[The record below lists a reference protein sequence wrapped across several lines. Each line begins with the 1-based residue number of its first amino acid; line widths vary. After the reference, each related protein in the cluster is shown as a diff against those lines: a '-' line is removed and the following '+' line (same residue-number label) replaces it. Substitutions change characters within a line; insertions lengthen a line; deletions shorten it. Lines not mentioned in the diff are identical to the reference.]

1 MSDSAALRSLDPGV
15 RGWPGWTNRWGS
27 WWFASL
33 VSRIATRRLL
43 RQRRSGSRRVALRPA
58 REDVVGHAEG
68 EEALER
74 VVAGDAR
81 CHREVGGAGCWPE
94 VLGTRRSGEPPPG
107 SGQVRRLLGRL
118 RSPSWAPWVCC
129 RPSTSPG
136 PGSATDTTV
145 TRSARPVRFR
155 ESRPS
160 GLVTRGHAQVPGPRP
175 GRLSPMASSDQW
187 SSHGYGA

>member
-1 MSDSAALRSLDPGV
+1 MDEPLGFVVV
-15 RGWPGWTNRWGS
+15 RLAGR
-27 WWFASL
+27 
-33 VSRIATRRLL
+33 RIATRRLL

-74 VVAGDAR
+74 VVTGDAR

-175 GRLSPMASSDQW
+175 GRLSSMASSDQW